1 MTVAE
6 MIEELSK
13 LPQDKIVA
21 REYPDGSFGVIGA
34 PYIETLDRDICLD
47 FHRIKYGQQIVVI

>member
-21 REYPDGSFGVIGA
+21 RENPDGSFSTSGD
-34 PYIETLDRDICLD
+34 PYIEVLDRDIYLGP
-47 FHRIKYGQQIVVI
+47 FKIKRGDEIVVI